1 MDELMKMP
9 TEQELAEVVYKYCR
23 TNNITYIREDELIKK
38 IVDEEMQ
45 KNRNM
50 LEKNYDLDEKGWG
63 EDQEADDAITF
74 SLAKYAMFTYKL
86 SKRFYDIIDILIDE
100 NKASREKRDGERL
113 YYLTFYLIPMEIES
127 IKLVKSTIEIL
138 ANDLYNYCK
147 ENNIEGLKKDDIKN
161 IINLDDNVM
170 IDKIIDYLVKKD
182 MVRLY
187 LMEDKCFLIFFLTES
202 KIQLNKNMRLMTK
215 NAAELFL
222 DNCIQNDITYVEKGE
237 LQKMMDAEDSDAMFK
252 AMLDY
257 LVERHLA
264 DEEYNPEDG
273 KNYIRMYY

>member
-1 MDELMKMP
+1 M
-9 TEQELAEVVYKYCR
+9 
-23 TNNITYIREDELIKK
+23 
-38 IVDEEMQ
+38 
-45 KNRNM
+45 
-50 LEKNYDLDEKGWG
+50 
-63 EDQEADDAITF
+63 
-74 SLAKYAMFTYKL
+74 
-86 SKRFYDIIDILIDE
+86 
-100 NKASREKRDGERL
+100 
-113 YYLTFYLIPMEIES
+113 
-127 IKLVKSTIEIL
+127 

-215 NAAELFL
+215 NVAELFL